1 MERRAPARADVMPR
15 GDGPR
20 VLQQPHAHHG
30 TQQPQEGTHTTHSAV
45 LVVCSCFSLP
55 LPSQVSVIWSYDVSW
70 VPSDVRWASRWDVY
84 LSMGDIFSDEIHW
97 FAIANSF
104 IIVLFLTGMVAMI
117 LVRAL

>member
-1 MERRAPARADVMPR
+1 M
-15 GDGPR
+15 
-20 VLQQPHAHHG
+20 
-30 TQQPQEGTHTTHSAV
+30 
-45 LVVCSCFSLP
+45 
-55 LPSQVSVIWSYDVSW
+55 SVIWSYDVSW